1 MSIWDDTQSQI
12 TAAQA
17 AYAGGSTA
25 AASGDDSP
33 QVYMGR
39 TSGEPV
45 DVTWG
50 VKLPRAR
57 LPKGSSLIDGD
68 PNIRPPRTVRKSVS
82 TTFYPDDIRTSDE
95 AHGLMLAW
103 HGTDRFTQWGQKLL
117 GLGLIDAGDET
128 SVEILDAVWQ
138 DAVDL
143 AARFLTAGKKVTPW
157 KAAELMAKSGSGGS
171 GSRYGSGGTGGG
183 GFTGNRSSTSTSV
196 DLTDPATAKAI
207 TNDTLSNALGR
218 AARPEEL
225 SQFIQVIN
233 TAERASPTVITSNT
247 RYDKDREVSRSETKS
262 GGLTSAG
269 RSQMVLDRAQ
279 ALPEYGAF
287 QAASTYFNAMTDA
300 LRSPV

>member
-1 MSIWDDTQSQI
+1 VSIWDDTQSQI

-143 AARFLTAGKKVTPW
+143 AARFLASGKKVTPW
-157 KAAELMAKSGSGGS
+157 QAAELMAIGGRGAAELAGRLIDFQCSRFGQPDATIGDAGAVCAVIDRAGLSTTRLPVRVELAGTYSRGRTIVDRRDWSGDIAHDPHGMAA
-171 GSRYGSGGTGGG
+171 
-183 GFTGNRSSTSTSV
+183 TSV
-196 DLTDPATAKAI
+196 EVA
-207 TNDTLSNALGR
+207 LSVDADRYAELWLRTVNVGR
-218 AARPEEL
+218 R
-225 SQFIQVIN
+225 
-233 TAERASPTVITSNT
+233 
-247 RYDKDREVSRSETKS
+247 
-262 GGLTSAG
+262 
-269 RSQMVLDRAQ
+269 
-279 ALPEYGAF
+279 
-287 QAASTYFNAMTDA
+287 
-300 LRSPV
+300 